1 MIIKKGY
8 IYYDGESYYCSA
20 VTGDF
25 SIADMWECD
34 KNGIISDIID
44 NPYPLPIY
52 TNDLKLI
59 KKNDN
64 KSKI

>member
-25 SIADMWECD
+25 SIADM
-34 KNGIISDIID
+34 
-44 NPYPLPIY
+44 
-52 TNDLKLI
+52 
-59 KKNDN
+59 
-64 KSKI
+64 